1 MNASTELMT
10 MNGLGILPF
19 KHNGVWTV
27 RCKEATTGKD
37 IAKTFGNVSDAM
49 DFAKGLVK

>member
-1 MNASTELMT
+1 MNASHELMT

-19 KHNGVWTV
+19 KNKQNQWTV
-27 RCKEATTGKD
+27 IFNN

-49 DFAKGLVK
+49 VFAKGLVK

>member
-1 MNASTELMT
+1 MNASTQLMT

-19 KHNGVWTV
+19 KNKENVWTV
-27 RCKEATTGKD
+27 IFNN

-49 DFAKGLVK
+49 MFAKGLVK